1 MTPSSTYRC
10 LLDIDEQTLSAWRD
24 GLLGAGE
31 AQRLDAHV
39 AGCRACQS
47 RLDEFDRLASTLRR
61 QREAYLRPH
70 VWRGLLARIESSLR
84 RRFGRRGPVVWGGV
98 LSAVAAL
105 LLVALF
111 AALLSQH
118 LARASVPTSGAGTPT
133 GAVVTTTTA
142 RVSPTATQPAAQGWV
157 TAQGMQQGV
166 IPDVVFAPSAPA
178 TGYACIG
185 ISGAN
190 GAASIVVY
198 GTQDTG
204 VTWHELN
211 RLAGGTR
218 CLLSVNPTNPRDVVI
233 VAFPDSPA
241 TVVFR
246 SQDGGGR
253 WDRPNLGQL
262 SFQAL
267 GWDDGNF
274 FITTQLTDS
283 GSNLTEMF
291 ESVAGGAFVELDNQG
306 KVGNLTLGQITA
318 ITGHGATIY
327 LQSRQLATEPVSVQM
342 WKSTDGGKTW
352 AEVAFHD
359 GSQLIRLL
367 TASPDGRTLV
377 GLYDSTHSQLAISR
391 DDGASWQKLAAA
403 PSRVTLWQTAFL
415 APDGS
420 VVAYSARLGM
430 VDQPDANIY
439 ELQSG
444 ASQWLVVATAPDN
457 AFPKAVSWDAQ
468 GHVSVV
474 WASQSLDSQGSLWQ
488 LIRHLL

>member
-10 LLDIDEQTLSAWRD
+10 PLGIDEQTLSAWRD
-24 GLLGAGE
+24 GLLGAAE
-31 AQRLDAHV
+31 AQRLEAHL
-39 AGCRACQS
+39 AGCRACQLC
-47 RLDEFDRLASTLRR
+47 LDQFDRLASTLRR
-61 QREAYLRPH
+61 QREPYLRPY
-70 VWRGLLARIESSLR
+70 VWSGLLARIESSPR

-118 LARASVPTSGAGTPT
+118 LGRASVPTSGTGTPT
-133 GAVVTTTTA
+133 GSVVTTATA
-142 RVSPTATQPAAQGWV
+142 RVSATATQPAAQGWAA
-157 TAQGMQQGV
+157 AQGMQQGV
-166 IPDVVFAPSAPA
+166 IPDVAFAPSAPA

-185 ISGAN
+185 IAGAN

-204 VTWHELN
+204 VTWRELS

-218 CLLSVNPTNPRDVVI
+218 CLLSVNPTNPRDI
-233 VAFPDSPA
+233 VLVALPDSTA

-253 WDRPNLGQL
+253 WNKPNIGQL

-267 GWDDGNF
+267 GWDDGNL

-291 ESVAGGAFVELDNQG
+291 ESVAGGAVVELDNQG

-318 ITGHGATIY
+318 LTGHGATIY
-327 LQSRQLATEPVSVQM
+327 LQSGQLATEPISDQM

-352 AEVAFHD
+352 AEATFHD

-377 GLYDSTHSQLAISR
+377 GLYDSAHSQLAISR
-391 DDGASWQKLAAA
+391 DDGASWQQLAAA

-430 VDQPDANIY
+430 TDQPDANVY

-468 GHVSVV
+468 GHLSAV
-474 WASQSLDSQGSLWQ
+474 WASQSLDSQGALWQ